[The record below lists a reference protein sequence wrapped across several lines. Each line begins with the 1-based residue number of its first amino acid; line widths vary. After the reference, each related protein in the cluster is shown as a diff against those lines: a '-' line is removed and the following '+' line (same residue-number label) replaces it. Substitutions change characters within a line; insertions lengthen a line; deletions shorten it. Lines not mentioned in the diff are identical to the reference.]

1 MAGAVARP
9 RHMRANRAKVGPMRA
24 LAGFLLALWLIA
36 GLWLTL
42 QPAHPFPGQVVD
54 DNLVPFHTLRIYLAN
69 LDSEF
74 WLRNLFG
81 NLGLL
86 LPLGLLGPIALPA
99 LARWWRILLVALLI
113 STAIEL
119 TQLAV
124 PDRSADIDDVIVNV
138 TGALIGY
145 VILLVARRI
154 PRPT

>member
-1 MAGAVARP
+1 MRMVA
-9 RHMRANRAKVGPMRA
+9 A
-24 LAGFLLALWLIA
+24 LFLGLWLVA

-54 DNLVPFHTLRIYLAN
+54 DNLVPFHTLAIYLRN

-86 LPLGLLGPIALPA
+86 LPLGLLGPIALPV
-99 LARWWRILLVALLI
+99 LGRWWLILPLALLI
-113 STAIEL
+113 SASIEL
-119 TQLAV
+119 AQFRI

-138 TGALIGY
+138 AGALLGY
-145 VILLVARRI
+145 LLLRAASIFRRA
-154 PRPT
+154 PAEA